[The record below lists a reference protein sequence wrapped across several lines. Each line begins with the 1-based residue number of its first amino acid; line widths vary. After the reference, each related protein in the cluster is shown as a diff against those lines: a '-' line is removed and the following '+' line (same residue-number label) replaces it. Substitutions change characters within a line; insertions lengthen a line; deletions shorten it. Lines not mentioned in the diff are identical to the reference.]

1 MRNMTGQIGKDVQ
14 LFTYYNYNVKNLINI
29 NVILLI
35 QILLY
40 SPPRFKYIFLENLLI
55 SKTIS
60 TL

>member
-40 SPPRFKYIFLENLLI
+40 SPPLFKYIFLENLLI